1 MTMMIWR
8 SRRTMTMRRR
18 KTTMM
23 GSRMRTRSL

>member
-8 SRRTMTMRRR
+8 RRTMTMRRR
-18 KTTMM
+18 KTMMM